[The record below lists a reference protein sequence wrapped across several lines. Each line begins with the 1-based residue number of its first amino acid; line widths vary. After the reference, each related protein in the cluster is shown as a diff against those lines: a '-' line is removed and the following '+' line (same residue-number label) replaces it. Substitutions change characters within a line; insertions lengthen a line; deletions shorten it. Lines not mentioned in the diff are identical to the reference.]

1 MTLKATK
8 EETKTIE
15 AVNCPACGGRAVGR
29 WKQYV
34 PDGWVVVCRRNK
46 CHMSSDVGRIKQKT
60 LYDAIETWNIYV
72 GYLKRGE
79 KLEEAKQEKDG
90 LLPVICPECGDSPL
104 MTGSTET
111 GFKVEC
117 NSYSCRYTDGMP
129 GCVMVNTE
137 YEAIEDWNNQARLIK
152 YRERYVCESKE
163 PKPAP
168 KPKLEPLPCPRC
180 GSGAHRWTERHY
192 SSPMIGGVT
201 HTDRFAVSCNETTCP
216 LSNINLFYYATRDEA
231 VKKWNKYVEE
241 YSMPSCHECD
251 YTKFQKTDEPCRRCL
266 ADDLRHR
273 FFKPK
278 VEPSPKCH
286 GRCPLCPRCQQGCS
300 LTK

>member
-117 NSYSCRYTDGMP
+117 DSYSCKYTDGMP

-152 YRERYVCESKE
+152 YRERYVCESKDKEKDIRCATCGNVDVDDKCILDASDLVNCLMHDYAKWKPRDCDTCKHLGFHRLCTRPPRPLGDSCLTDEIFTQWE

-168 KPKLEPLPCPRC
+168 KPNLEPLPCPRC
-180 GSGAHRWTERHY
+180 GSGAQNVIVWPIM
-192 SSPMIGGVT
+192 S
-201 HTDRFAVSCNETTCP
+201 
-216 LSNINLFYYATRDEA
+216 L
-231 VKKWNKYVEE
+231 
-241 YSMPSCHECD
+241 
-251 YTKFQKTDEPCRRCL
+251 
-266 ADDLRHR
+266 
-273 FFKPK
+273 
-278 VEPSPKCH
+278 
-286 GRCPLCPRCQQGCS
+286 LCPYLRDS
-300 LTK
+300 LVVQRKPAENSLMEE

>member
-117 NSYSCRYTDGMP
+117 NSYSCKYTDGMP

-180 GSGAHRWTERHY
+180 GSETRKHTERHY
-192 SSPMIGGVT
+192 TNYESGSFGFE
-201 HTDRFAVSCNETTCP
+201 DRFAISCREITCP
-216 LSNINLFYYATRDEA
+216 LKNINLFYYATLDEA
-231 VKKWNKYVEE
+231 VKKWNKYVMDEHLKREQEKIHKMLE
-241 YSMPSCHECD
+241 YVHVVSKD
-251 YTKFQKTDEPCRRCL
+251 T
-266 ADDLRHR
+266 
-273 FFKPK
+273 
-278 VEPSPKCH
+278 
-286 GRCPLCPRCQQGCS
+286 
-300 LTK
+300 